1 MAATFSQPA
10 APNTAPSHR
19 ASKAT
24 SPPSGQSDLVQS
36 LQSAGAV
43 SGERWESMGDLAII
57 VLADSNE
64 QRWVQYEAWK
74 GQIQRLGGQILLFD
88 SEQVYA

>member
-1 MAATFSQPA
+1 
-10 APNTAPSHR
+10 
-19 ASKAT
+19 
-24 SPPSGQSDLVQS
+24 
-36 LQSAGAV
+36 
-43 SGERWESMGDLAII
+43 MGDLAII